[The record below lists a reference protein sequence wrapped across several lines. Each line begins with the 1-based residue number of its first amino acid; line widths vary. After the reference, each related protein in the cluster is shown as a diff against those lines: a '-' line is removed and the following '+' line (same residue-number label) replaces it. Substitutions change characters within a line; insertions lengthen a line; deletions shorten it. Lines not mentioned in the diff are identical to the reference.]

1 MTTKVR
7 SLNAPLRARKHIDKL
22 NTVDNNR
29 KNPVVLR
36 SCPHLLQPFV
46 FYAKGHVI
54 PRAKPFVRTTV
65 LANGIALPRNLKFG
79 RKENNADGL
88 SK

>member
-1 MTTKVR
+1 M
-7 SLNAPLRARKHIDKL
+7 LHFEHENIDKL
-22 NTVDNNR
+22 NTVNNSR

-36 SCPHLLQPFV
+36 QCADLLRAFV
-46 FYAKGHVI
+46 FYANGHVI

-65 LANGIALPRNLKFG
+65 LANGIALPRNPKFG
-79 RKENNADGL
+79 RNENNAEGL